1 MIYRRKRTHSKS
13 PGGYFNLEEEQS
25 KARLQGFG
33 FGDHI
38 TIRDEFGNLWR
49 GSAELGDDESVRYLF
64 RNDKGQ
70 SISGVSDQLGVVLR
84 DGKGRTWRGF
94 VD

>member
-1 MIYRRKRTHSKS
+1 MIFRKRRTHSRS
-13 PGGYFNLEEEQS
+13 PGGFFNLEDERT
-25 KARLQGFG
+25 KTRLLGFG

-38 TIRDEFGNLWR
+38 TIRDELGNFWR
-49 GSAELGDDESVRYLF
+49 GTAERGEDDSVRYLF

-70 SISGVSDQLGVVLR
+70 CITGVSDQLGVVLR
-84 DGKGRTWRGF
+84 DTKGNTWRGF